1 MNRQMR
7 RRGGGDAGGGAGGA
21 GGLGGMEGL
30 LKQAQMMQEQ
40 MAKAQEEF
48 ASASIEASSGG
59 GMVTVVLK
67 GSQKVESITIDPEA
81 IDPDDVEM
89 LQDLIVAAMNE
100 ALEKLQKQQ
109 AEMMGPLAG
118 GLKLPGM

>member
-7 RRGGGDAGGGAGGA
+7 RHGGGGGGQGAGGM
-21 GGLGGMEGL
+21 GGMEGL
-30 LKQAQMMQEQ
+30 LKQAQEMQ
-40 MAKAQEEF
+40 AKMLEAQEAF
-48 ASASIEASSGG
+48 ANESIEATAGG
-59 GMVTVVLK
+59 GMVKVVIK
-67 GSQKVESITIDPEA
+67 GSQKIESVTIDPEA
-81 IDPDDVEM
+81 VDPQDVEM

-118 GLKLPGM
+118 GLQLPGL